1 LDTLERAS
9 DVAISRN
16 AGLRVSVVI
25 PCFRNAATIRRALES
40 VGTQTRAVNE
50 IIVVNDA
57 SPESLEIERVL
68 TGYPDVVYVRNP
80 VNVGP
85 SASRNV
91 GLSKATG
98 DVIAFLDADD
108 EYHPQK
114 IAIQLMMLT
123 PESVV
128 TCRTQRYA
136 VPVPR
141 ASLVVYDTPVP
152 SRAVNKIGTRIIRN
166 TLPGAALMAYRELL
180 LRFGGYDETLRG
192 GEDFDLWLRF
202 LHAGIVVTVV
212 ELPLYLYYVND
223 DGLSRNWLSIS
234 AWELE
239 VLKRHAL
246 RTRHKGVADNWYWA
260 TIWTWWLLKHLLR
273 AETVASR
280 ELVGQ
285 VFENARLLE
294 SWPLHRALIS
304 FVGKTRLFRLFALA
318 RS

>member
-1 LDTLERAS
+1 
-9 DVAISRN
+9 
-16 AGLRVSVVI
+16 LRVSVVI
-25 PCFRNAATIRRALES
+25 PCFRNAATIGRALDS
-40 VGTQTRAVNE
+40 INAQSRTVDE
-50 IIVVNDA
+50 IIVVNDC
-57 SPESLEIERVL
+57 SPESIEIEGVL
-68 TGYPDVVYVRNP
+68 AAYPGVVYLKNS

-85 SASRNV
+85 SASRNI
-91 GLSKATG
+91 GLSKASG

-123 PESVV
+123 PASVV
-128 TCRTQRYA
+128 TCRTQRFTA
-136 VPVPR
+136 PVPR
-141 ASLVVYDTPVP
+141 GSLVTYDAPVP
-152 SRAVNKIGTRIIRN
+152 SRLVNKVGTQIIRN

-180 LRFGGYDETLRG
+180 LRFGGYDETLRA
-192 GEDFDLWLRF
+192 GEDFDLWLRL
-202 LHAGIVVTVV
+202 LHAGMVVNIV

-223 DGLSRNWLSIS
+223 HGLSRNWLSIS

-246 RTRHKGVADNWYWA
+246 RTGHKGVADNWYWA

-273 AETVASR
+273 AEAVASR
-280 ELVGQ
+280 ELVDQ
-285 VFENARLLE
+285 VIKSARLLE

-304 FVGKTRLFRLFALA
+304 FVGQTRVFRLFALA

>member
-1 LDTLERAS
+1 LATLERAS
-9 DVAISRN
+9 DVAVSQN

-25 PCFRNAATIRRALES
+25 PCFRNAATIRRALDS
-40 VGTQTRAVNE
+40 VGAQTRAVNE

-57 SPESLEIERVL
+57 SSESLEIEQVL
-68 TGYPDVVYVRNP
+68 TDYPDVVYVRNP

-123 PESVV
+123 PGSVV
-128 TCRTQRYA
+128 TCRTRRFA
-136 VPVPR
+136 APVPR
-141 ASLVVYDTPVP
+141 ASLVTYATPVP
-152 SRAVNKIGTRIIRN
+152 SRAVNKIGTQIIRN
-166 TLPGAALMAYRELL
+166 TLPGAALMAYRDLL

-192 GEDFDLWLRF
+192 GEDFDLWLRL
-202 LHAGIVVTVV
+202 LHAGMVVTVV

-246 RTRHKGVADNWYWA
+246 RTGHSGVADNWHWA

-273 AETVASR
+273 AEAVASR

-285 VFENARLLE
+285 VMGNTRLLE
-294 SWPLHRALIS
+294 SWPLHRGLIR
-304 FVGKTRLFRLFALA
+304 FVGQSRVFRLLALA

>member
-1 LDTLERAS
+1 MDPLGRAS
-9 DVAISRN
+9 EAVASKY
-16 AGLRVSVVI
+16 AGVRVSVVI
-25 PCFRNAATIRRALES
+25 PCFRNAATISRALDS
-40 VGTQTRAVNE
+40 VNAQTRTVNE

-57 SPESLEIERVL
+57 SPESLEIEHVL
-68 TGYPDVVYVRNP
+68 TGYPDVVYVKNP

-91 GLSKATG
+91 GLSKASG

-114 IAIQLMMLT
+114 IAIQLMLLT

-128 TCRTQRYA
+128 TCRTRRFA
-136 VPVPR
+136 APVPR
-141 ASLVVYDTPVP
+141 GSLVVYDMPAPTRV
-152 SRAVNKIGTRIIRN
+152 VNRIGAQVVRN
-166 TLPGAALMAYRELL
+166 TLPGAALMAHRGLL
-180 LRFGGYDETLRG
+180 QRFGGYDETLRA
-192 GEDFDLWLRF
+192 GEDFDLWLRL
-202 LHAGIVVTVV
+202 LHAGMVVNVV

-223 DGLSRNWLSIS
+223 NGLSRNWLSIS

-246 RTRHKGVADNWYWA
+246 RTGHKGVADNWYWA

-273 AETVASR
+273 AEAVASR
-280 ELVGQ
+280 ELAAQ
-285 VFENARLLE
+285 AIKNAWLLE

-304 FVGKTRLFRLFALA
+304 FVGQTRVFRLFALA